1 MKQTSFRAALVSV
14 VFALLGSTSIAARA
28 QQGGINPYACGPLNP
43 PGQYGPFDYRTA
55 PSDVKHRVEDYHFT
69 AEIESLRK
77 GNTAAQAGADL
88 DYTLRVFPNNP
99 RALLAAGRY
108 GIKMKS
114 ERASGLR
121 FLVECY
127 FERAVRFMPND
138 PMVHVMYANY
148 LKDRKRNAEAKSQ
161 LDEAEQVRGE
171 PSDFDLDYN
180 LGLLYYDVGM
190 YDKSLDAAKRAY
202 ALGAPLP
209 ALMNKLKA
217 SGKWTQ

>member
-1 MKQTSFRAALVSV
+1 MKQTSFRIALVSS
-14 VFALLGSTSIAARA
+14 VFALASTLAHA
-28 QQGGINPYACGPLNP
+28 QQGGINPFACGPLNP
-43 PGQYGPFDYRTA
+43 PGQYGPFDYRRA
-55 PSDVKHRVEDYHFT
+55 PSEVKHRVEDYHFT
-69 AEIESLRK
+69 PEVETLRK
-77 GNTAAQAGADL
+77 GNTATLAGADL

-99 RALLAAGRY
+99 RALLAVGRY
-108 GIKMKS
+108 GLKMKA

-121 FLVECY
+121 FVVECY
-127 FERAVRFMPND
+127 FERAVRFMPTD

-161 LDEAEQVRGE
+161 LDEAEQARGD
-171 PSDFDLDYN
+171 PTDFDLDYN
-180 LGLLYYDVGM
+180 LGLLYYDVGV

-217 SGKWTQ
+217 SGKWKE